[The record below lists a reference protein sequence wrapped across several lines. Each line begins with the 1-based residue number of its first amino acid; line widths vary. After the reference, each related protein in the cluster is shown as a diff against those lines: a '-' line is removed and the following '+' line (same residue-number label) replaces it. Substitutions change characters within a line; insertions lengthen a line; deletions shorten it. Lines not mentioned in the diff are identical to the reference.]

1 MIHLQTSGSWPDAIF
16 APVGGGGLIS
26 GIAAFV
32 KEVAPSVKIIGVE
45 TEGATLLQ
53 ESIKQEQ
60 LVTFSNPNRFADDV
74 GIRSLGVENYRLCKD
89 LVDEVV
95 TVSTDEVCVAIKGV
109 FGDTRSLMEPCGA
122 YPSNMSFILALQS

>member
-1 MIHLQTSGSWPDAIF
+1 M
-16 APVGGGGLIS
+16 GGGGLIS

-53 ESIKQEQ
+53 ESRKQQQ
-60 LVTFSNPNRFADDV
+60 LVTFTNPNRFADDV

-89 LVDEVV
+89 LVDEVI
-95 TVSTDEVCVAIKGV
+95 TVSTDEICAAIKNI
-109 FGDTRSLMEPCGA
+109 FGDTRSLMEPCGTK
-122 YPSNMSFILALQS
+122 SSKELFKWTVRG